1 MCAVILSGFP
11 IATYA
16 NAENV
21 APNITVSNEK
31 TRLSIPEKNGVE
43 VIQSEENR
51 VVYEVKE
58 AAKIETSDGDML
70 PP

>member
-21 APNITVSNEK
+21 APNITVSNGK
-31 TRLSIPEKNGVE
+31 TRLSILKKMG
-43 VIQSEENR
+43 
-51 VVYEVKE
+51 
-58 AAKIETSDGDML
+58 
-70 PP
+70 